1 MGSEHAMSHGWDD
14 WCGHGRGFDP
24 AWLRSKLS
32 GLFAMTGGPGFGPG
46 GGRGPGGRGPGGR
59 GPGGRGHGGHHGPGP
74 FGFGGHGPFGRM
86 FGHGWGPPW
95 MQGPKA
101 RRGDVRLA
109 ILALLSEGPRN
120 GYQIIQEVQ
129 ERSGGAW
136 KPSPGAVYPALQQLA
151 DEGLVRAEE
160 SEGRRTFSLTEDGER
175 YVTEH
180 REEIDR
186 VFAAMSPEMPSD
198 VSGLFNLIAQSGSAL
213 AQIVQ
218 TGTDQQ
224 REQARV
230 VLDDTRK
237 RLYRILA
244 EDDISEGGTD
254 DEPGR

>member
-1 MGSEHAMSHGWDD
+1 MPHGWEA
-14 WCGHGRGFDP
+14 WCGLEKNFAPERLRRRLAAVLAMAGGEDSGGREFGE
-24 AWLRSKLS
+24 R
-32 GLFAMTGGPGFGPG
+32 GFGPG
-46 GGRGPGGRGPGGR
+46 GSRGR
-59 GPGGRGHGGHHGPGP
+59 GGHHHGHGP
-74 FGFGGHGPFGRM
+74 FGFGHPFGRM
-86 FGHGWGPPW
+86 FRHGWGPPW

-109 ILALLSEGPRN
+109 ILALLSEGSRN

-129 ERSGGAW
+129 DRSGGAW

-160 SEGRRTFSLTEDGER
+160 SEGRRTFSLTDEGDR
-175 YVTEH
+175 YVTAH

-186 VFAAMSPEMPSD
+186 VFAAMSPEMPTD
-198 VSGLFNLIAQSGSAL
+198 VSGLFDLIAQSGSAL

-218 TGTDQQ
+218 TGSEQQ
-224 REQARV
+224 REQARS
-230 VLDDTRK
+230 VLADTRR

-244 EDDISEGGTD
+244 EDDLDRDTDGDGPD